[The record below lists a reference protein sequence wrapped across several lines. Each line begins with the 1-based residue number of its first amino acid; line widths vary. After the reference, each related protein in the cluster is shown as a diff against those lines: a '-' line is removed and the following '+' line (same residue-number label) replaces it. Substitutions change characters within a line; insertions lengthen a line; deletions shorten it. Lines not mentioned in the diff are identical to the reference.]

1 MKLITA
7 LGLASTIATAGLV
20 FSACQEV
27 GHVYG
32 PSDYGTVSQDDL
44 WSGEVRDVSTR
55 RREIEIRT
63 DDGRTRTFRYDGRT
77 RVVYRRNE
85 YPVANLDRGDL
96 IVVRVQD
103 GYGPAY
109 AEEIRVRRS
118 GQNRADLERLDGR
131 VEYINTPRGT
141 FEMRD
146 RDRRITVS
154 MPNNSRRV
162 DQERFRRLRSGDFV
176 RIEGYF
182 ETRDRFELEA
192 FL

>member
-20 FSACQEV
+20 LSACQDV

-32 PSDYGTVSQDDL
+32 PSDYGSVSQDEL
-44 WSGEVRDVSTR
+44 WSGEVRDVGTR

-63 DDGRTRTFRYDGRT
+63 DDGRTRTLRYDGRT

-85 YPVANLDRGDL
+85 YPVANLGRGDL

-103 GYGPAY
+103 GYGPPY

-118 GQNRADLERLDGR
+118 AQNRAELERLDGR
-131 VEYINTPRGT
+131 VEYVNGQRGT

-182 ETRDRFELEA
+182 EGRDRFELET